1 MTPKLQQKLRAC
13 AALIVPERRAGV
25 AAPVITSD
33 PRHKVATSPVSA
45 VQASA

>member
-13 AALIVPERRAGV
+13 AAVIVPERRAGV
-25 AAPVITSD
+25 APPVISSD
-33 PRHKVATSPVSA
+33 PRHKITTSPVSA